1 MQTQAHKDVVKNI
14 TTASQLEGELQL
26 SQAQH
31 GVAVLDVYNAE
42 WGHCKALSD
51 TFRRLFTDV
60 GDLVHLRFFSVEC
73 NAVLESLKD
82 PDEMKPHHPQQKG
95 TVFSKDTLVSFWK
108 EMLEKRQNHS
118 KPFFAF
124 YKEGRLR
131 TQLEGIDTPK
141 ICRIVRDLCNQQ
153 NTVSEYV
160 TNADVLR
167 FWESH
172 FSLSENEVAA
182 SEFAQAVQAVLGASA
197 AELSEADL
205 ADITAEVQSTSGA
218 TVSAADLQSFVGD
231 SGMVKDAILTVV
243 AKKRAM
249 ATATSAAPPPP
260 PEEELQ
266 PAESEEKGAD
276 EEPRVSPPRP
286 SSAEPGE
293 AVEEAA
299 ADEEEAEVGGEEVDV
314 DADAAQEAL
323 PAGEDSAEAASSAHD
338 APSHN
343 DEQNEELPKTVT
355 DGADEEPAVELPT
368 VDAAEA
374 DEVGA
379 DTHELDEPAMAN
391 PVEQQATQQ
400 PEGNEPD
407 SAYEELPEQQ
417 AAADVEPPTP
427 SPSLPGEEHGESDVE
442 EASGA
447 LADET
452 RTEDDMQT
460 SPAAAENDDG
470 QHEELPEDARPP
482 SSAPQPPMDT
492 MEPEDGNDEELGEA
506 LSSAPP
512 ADTVNTT
519 GDQDESVVNQIFTNH
534 WVTVTEEEMHVWNTV
549 AALPLHYPQSTMLMA
564 DLTNDTTP
572 AHEALSTT
580 ADLPTLAEYL
590 TAQGVPYSD
599 INMMCIAADQKVASE
614 SLSYGKLSL
623 LLISSDPEEGKG
635 LVPHCET
642 FLKEL
647 SDGTLLKNQQPLAFT
662 ALALSASVAYPD
674 ECFCYCVPETA
685 VAAFQELAVDDIF
698 ILNALAPLKTTVPQD
713 GQFILRII
721 GLPKVI
727 ELATTDESE
736 DTMVLSQWYARLR
749 VAEQGAGALTAH
761 FVENVCDDELQDF
774 LSIYIER
781 LIEDENRL
789 DKKQGD
795 EEKPAEGEFDDEEL
809 NDGKPAEAATP
820 EPEDVL

>member
-14 TTASQLEGELQL
+14 ATASQLEGELQL
-26 SQAQH
+26 SEAQH

-51 TFRRLFTDV
+51 TFRRLFTDA

-95 TVFSKDTLVSFWK
+95 MVFSKDTLVSFWR

-124 YKEGRLR
+124 YKEGRMR
-131 TQLEGIDTPK
+131 AQLEGIDTPK

-182 SEFAQAVQAVLGASA
+182 SEFAHAVQAVLGASA

-231 SGMVKDAILTVV
+231 SGRVKDAILAVV

-249 ATATSAAPPPP
+249 ATATAAAPPPP
-260 PEEELQ
+260 PAEELQ
-266 PAESEEKGAD
+266 PTESEEKGAD
-276 EEPRVSPPRP
+276 EDPRASLQRP
-286 SSAEPGE
+286 SSAESGE

-299 ADEEEAEVGGEEVDV
+299 AGDEEAEVGGEEVDV
-314 DADAAQEAL
+314 DADAAQETL
-323 PAGEDSAEAASSAHD
+323 PAGEDTAEAASSVHG

-343 DEQNEELPKTVT
+343 DEQKEELPKTVT
-355 DGADEEPAVELPT
+355 DGADEEPVVEPPA

-374 DEVGA
+374 DEAGA
-379 DTHELDEPAMAN
+379 DTHELGEPAVAN
-391 PVEQQATQQ
+391 PVEQQAMQQ
-400 PEGNEPD
+400 PEGNEAD
-407 SAYEELPEQQ
+407 SAYEELPGQQ
-417 AAADVEPPTP
+417 AAADAESPTP
-427 SPSLPGEEHGESDVE
+427 SPSLPAEEHGESGVG

-447 LADET
+447 PADEA
-452 RTEDDMQT
+452 RTEDDTQAL
-460 SPAAAENDDG
+460 PGAAENDN
-470 QHEELPEDARPP
+470 QHEELQEDARPP

-492 MEPEDGNDEELGEA
+492 MEPEDGDDEELGEA
-506 LSSAPP
+506 PSSAPP

-519 GDQDESVVNQIFTNH
+519 GDQDESVVNQIFTNR

-549 AALPLHYPQSTMLMA
+549 AALPLHYPQSTTMMA
-564 DLTNDTTP
+564 DLTNNTTP
-572 AHEALSTT
+572 VHEALSTT

-623 LLISSDPEEGKG
+623 LLISCDPEEGKG

-647 SDGTLLKNQQPLAFT
+647 SDGTLLKHQQPLAFT

-698 ILNALAPLKTTVPQD
+698 ILNALTPLKTTVPQD

-727 ELATTDESE
+727 ELATTDENE

-761 FVENVCDDELQDF
+761 FVENVCDDEFQDF
-774 LSIYIER
+774 LFGYIER

-789 DKKQGD
+789 DKKHGD
-795 EEKPAEGEFDDEEL
+795 EEKSAEGDFNDEEL
-809 NDGKPAEAATP
+809 DDGKSAEVATP